1 MLQAKIYRYVDF
13 VKSGELLRK
22 VAKSAG
28 TKSVIL
34 IKFLYPLSANATNL
48 VNSLRQHLGP
58 MSIDVRWEINDPKG
72 SSQ

>member
-1 MLQAKIYRYVDF
+1 
-13 VKSGELLRK
+13 
-22 VAKSAG
+22 
-28 TKSVIL
+28 
-34 IKFLYPLSANATNL
+34 LSANATNL